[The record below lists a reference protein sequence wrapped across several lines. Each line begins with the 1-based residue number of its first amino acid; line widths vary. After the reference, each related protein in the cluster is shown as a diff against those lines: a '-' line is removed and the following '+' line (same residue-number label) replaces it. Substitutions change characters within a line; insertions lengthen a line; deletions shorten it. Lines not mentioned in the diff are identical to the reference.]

1 MPRTYYIPITGM
13 SCAGCAG
20 RAERALTAVPGVA
33 EVSVNFAARNA
44 SVTTQTASLPDL
56 LAALSSAGY
65 PAQETSARLSV
76 SGLSC
81 ASCVG
86 RAEAALNAVPGVINA
101 TVNLATRQADVTFLP
116 GSTKPQALAAAATE
130 AGYPS
135 EIVQDNSISVQA
147 QSEQETHEARRAAMI
162 ALSLTLPVF
171 IMEMGG
177 HLFPPLH
184 HAIARGI
191 GMQNAWII
199 QFVLTTLV
207 LIWPG
212 QMFYRLGLPA
222 LLRGAPEMNSLV
234 ALGTLAAWI
243 YSTIALFAPGLLPDT
258 SRAVYFE
265 AAAVIVTL
273 ILLGRWMEARARGQT
288 GAAIETLMQLAPD
301 IARVE
306 ENGTVIERP
315 TASLSIGAVI
325 HARPGERIA
334 VDGEV
339 LSGTSHVDEAMIT
352 GEPMPVSKSP
362 GDAVVGGTTNGAG
375 ALVYR
380 ATQVGADTVLS
391 RIVAMV
397 QDAQG
402 AKLPIQAMADR
413 VVRVFV
419 PVVIALAA
427 LTVLIWLLLGT
438 IPMALVA
445 GVSVLIIACPC
456 AMGLAT
462 PTSIMVGTGR
472 AATLGVLF
480 RKGDA
485 LERLARAKIVAFDKT
500 GTLTRGHPQVVDIAL
515 ANDVSRDC
523 LLAHTAAAE
532 NGSEHPIARAI
543 EAAAKG
549 LDLPQTRDMQA
560 HGGLGLTATVGTV
573 QMRIGSARF
582 MEEAGVHLGTFSDT
596 AQGWQDQGQSVVYV
610 AMDGVLA
617 GAISVADAPRDT
629 SQAAIA
635 ALKAAGV
642 ETAMISGDSIA
653 AARHM
658 AQRLDIKH
666 VFADLRPKDK
676 VSALI
681 DLQERFGTVAFVG
694 DGINDAPALA
704 QADVGIAMGSGT
716 DVAIEA
722 ADIVLM
728 SGDPMGVVTAR
739 HVSVK
744 TLANIRQN
752 LFWAFAY
759 NSALIPVAAGL
770 LYPLMGLMLSPMLAA
785 GAMALSSVFVLGN
798 ALRLRG
804 LKRPMVTRDP
814 A

>member
-1 MPRTYYIPITGM
+1 MSQTYHIPITGM

-20 RAERALTAVPGVA
+20 RAERALAAVPGVGGA
-33 EVSVNFAARNA
+33 TVNFAARSA
-44 SVTTQTASLPDL
+44 SVTAEDAPLSDMI
-56 LAALSSAGY
+56 AALTAAGY
-65 PAQETSARLSV
+65 PAQEAPARLSV

-81 ASCVG
+81 ASCVS
-86 RAEAALNAVPGVINA
+86 RAEAALNAVPGVIGA
-101 TVNLATRQADVTFLP
+101 SVNLATRQADVTFLP
-116 GSTKPQALAAAATE
+116 GATAPRALAAALTE
-130 AGYPS
+130 AGYPAEVS
-135 EIVQDNSISVQA
+135 EDKTVSVAAQSVQEIA
-147 QSEQETHEARRAAMI
+147 EARRAALI
-162 ALSLTLPVF
+162 AGVLTLPVF

-177 HLFPPLH
+177 HLVPALH

-191 GMQNAWII
+191 GMQTAWMI
-199 QFVLTTLV
+199 QFALTTLV
-207 LIWPG
+207 LLWPG
-212 QMFYRLGLPA
+212 RVFYRLGLPA

-234 ALGTLAAWI
+234 ALGTLAAWS
-243 YSTIALFAPGLLPDT
+243 YSTVALFAPGLLPVDA
-258 SRAVYFE
+258 RAVYFE

-288 GAAIETLMQLAPD
+288 GAAIEALMQLAPD
-301 IARVE
+301 VARVE
-306 ENGTVIERP
+306 ENGEVVERP
-315 TASLSIGAVI
+315 TDSLSIGAII

-339 LSGTSHVDEAMIT
+339 LRGTSHVDEAMIT

-362 GDAVVGGTTNGAG
+362 GDPLVGGTTNGAG

-380 ATQVGADTVLS
+380 ATQVGEGTVLA

-419 PVVIALAA
+419 PVVIALAL
-427 LTVLIWLLLGT
+427 LTVAVWLVFGT
-438 IPMALVA
+438 LPMALVA

-472 AATLGVLF
+472 AASLGVLF

-485 LERLARAKIVAFDKT
+485 LERLARAGMVAFDKT
-500 GTLTRGHPQVVDIAL
+500 GTLTRGRPEVVEVAL
-515 ANDVSRDC
+515 AAGMTRDHV
-523 LLAHTAAAE
+523 LAHTAAAE
-532 NGSEHPIARAI
+532 AGSEHPIARAI
-543 EAAAKG
+543 EAAAEG
-549 LDLPQTRDMQA
+549 LERPGASDMQA
-560 HGGLGLTATVGTV
+560 RGGLGLTATVGGV
-573 QMRIGSARF
+573 AMHIGSARL
-582 MEEAGVHLGTFSDT
+582 MAEAGVDTVDLTDT
-596 AQGWQDQGQSVVYV
+596 AQRWQEQGQSVVFI

-617 GAISVADAPRDT
+617 GALAVSDAPRET
-629 SQAAIA
+629 SAAAIG

-642 ETAMISGDSIA
+642 ETAMISGDSTA

-658 AQRLDIKH
+658 ADRLGIAH
-666 VFADLRPKDK
+666 VAADLRPEDK
-676 VSALI
+676 VSALT
-681 DLQERFGTVAFVG
+681 DLRDRFGTIAFVG

-744 TLANIRQN
+744 TLTNIRQN

-759 NSALIPVAAGL
+759 NSALIPVAAGV
-770 LYPLMGLMLSPMLAA
+770 LYPLTGTMLSPMLAA
-785 GAMALSSVFVLGN
+785 GAMAMSSVFVLGN

-804 LKRPMVTRDP
+804 LKRPV